1 MRSSGEALREVKNGN
16 IDSVYFLL
24 GSDYYLQNLI
34 INEISK
40 VIFNDIKVTPNKTI
54 N

>member
-34 INEISK
+34 INEISNL
-40 VIFNDIKVTPNKTI
+40 FESRKTEELMI
-54 N
+54 